1 MCIRDRVK
9 TGYKEI
15 YGVNCKNNDI
25 NKRVYMKIHIFFL
38 LLVGLNLQ
46 SENSISALEDTIEK
60 FWEARNDQ
68 DFEKIFFYESKIG
81 ALTGSSAE
89 NHFYEDPPPDLK
101 SVIDYY
107 SKVESNVKPYNITIR
122 KLSDNVYLSL
132 YYLVG
137 SYKYSSG
144 KINNDYKT
152 RVSNIWLFEDGGF
165 KLYYKNF
172 TNLKK
177 ELEPTKIIAYP
188 MD

>member
-1 MCIRDRVK
+1 MFFPQRTLFPIR
-9 TGYKEI
+9 
-15 YGVNCKNNDI
+15 
-25 NKRVYMKIHIFFL
+25 
-38 LLVGLNLQ
+38 
-46 SENSISALEDTIEK
+46 IS
-60 FWEARNDQ
+60 FRFRYS
-68 DFEKIFFYESKIG
+68 FEKIFFYESKIG

-152 RVSNIWLFEDGGF
+152 RASNIWLFEDGGF